1 MWTLA
6 GTLQLTFRQTA
17 LFWPAVLFLTL
28 LLTGCGSGSTTRP
41 VLAEQ
46 CMQVGGPEES
56 TLGIVSPGAG
66 VLSLSIEE
74 RGISLI
80 ASMDADV
87 RSAAESP
94 VKRLGTIRLVTD
106 TQRGERHSVTVQA
119 DESPDITGKYCVR
132 ADLIAA
138 TDRGRLSAERAFAT
152 AGRATHRHDWDAA
165 FNEYLNAARQ
175 FDLLTARRWSAAA
188 RHALAEIAY
197 LRLDRKRDSY
207 ALTGAALADYGD
219 RAEPFRLG
227 ALISL
232 QGKALLDMP
241 GMDIRVV
248 APKVR
253 ELQATAR
260 KYFQADPVGAREL
273 PRLDIMAGFLE
284 YRLDAFARARA
295 LFSGAALSC
304 RAARD
309 WDCYA
314 AASQDMALLAYE
326 GKNYT
331 VALSALADALG
342 SLPPGL
348 NPKLAADI
356 WNNYGSLQG
365 LMGLFSGSERSH
377 ATAMRHYAQLGDC
390 QGVRRTLARSG
401 NLMVQLGTLGDAMN
415 DLQQAA
421 SLDCTGLLAAATGQ
435 AAADPADATSGQAG
449 ATRQFAGTRGLPG
462 VAWCTRSLDPQ
473 GLAIENKLIV
483 FNSLVS
489 LADALMLEGEPALA
503 RRCLEAAGPYA
514 STAQTRIR
522 LADARGE
529 MLLETQD
536 ARGAHA
542 AFQQS
547 VDIAEQAKIP
557 PAYEYRGLAQLGMV
571 KSALLAGNAEQA
583 VRDGFPALEAS
594 VSRGDIDQTVA
605 SLRFLAAGYR
615 AMNRQER
622 AARTLQTAVDLI
634 EAVPIDDL
642 DGEKR
647 ATYLATQY
655 AVFAELTDLYA
666 SRADTSTSMAS
677 MAFSAS
683 ERGRARSLR
692 YAVTQAER
700 DASSS
705 ETLPATRYQHLLQDV
720 VSLSDSHTNA
730 DSRANA
736 QMTLIEKLD
745 EAALRERT
753 PEDPLD
759 QQKLTATLSQLHA
772 TLVEYAVGTRDMFA
786 FVVNESG
793 LHVMRLGDRQKIANA
808 AAQLHDRL
816 LDAEAPQS
824 EVREA
829 ARRLAELV
837 LWPLTTQLSGKRL
850 IFVPDDALHTV
861 PFNVLPWSGDAADLL
876 VLQHAEVSIAP
887 SALFLTRIRANS
899 SQHTHAPRI
908 ELLGDPVFR
917 ISDWHRECTDAVAAQ
932 ASARSSRAASDWT
945 ESLPRLP
952 GSRAEVQMVARLS
965 HQSRPSSHIE
975 ILVGCAAVPTA
986 LRRAASGH
994 VDLLHIAT
1002 HARVD
1007 SQRPR
1012 LSALALTPEHRGDG
1026 TASAFGLLDIL
1037 GLKLSSSLV
1046 VLSAC
1051 ETSRGRLLP
1060 GEGVLGPAQAFLQA
1074 GAGAVIATYWRVDD
1088 LVTSTFMQQFYRH
1101 LLAER
1106 LPAATALRM
1115 AQIEAAQTSSL
1126 HDWAAFSLY
1135 GWPDSSI

>member
-1 MWTLA
+1 
-6 GTLQLTFRQTA
+6 
-17 LFWPAVLFLTL
+17 
-28 LLTGCGSGSTTRP
+28 
-41 VLAEQ
+41 
-46 CMQVGGPEES
+46 MQVGGYHHES
-56 TLGIVSPGAG
+56 TVSILSPDAGI
-66 VLSLSIEE
+66 LRLRIEE
-74 RGISLI
+74 RGISVVATL
-80 ASMDADV
+80 DGDPG
-87 RSAAESP
+87 SAAESP
-94 VKRLGTIRLVTD
+94 VERLGTLQLVAH
-106 TQRGERHSVTVQA
+106 TQRGQRHLVTVEA
-119 DESPDITGKYCVR
+119 EDSPDIAGQFCLQ
-132 ADLIAA
+132 ADLIPVS
-138 TDRGRLSAERAFAT
+138 DRTRVSAETAFAI
-152 AGRATHRHDWDAA
+152 AGRATHGNDWNTA
-165 FNEYLNAARQ
+165 FAEYLSAARQ
-175 FDLLTARRWSAAA
+175 FDHLNARRSAGEA
-188 RHALAEIAY
+188 RQALAEIAY

-207 ALTGAALADYGD
+207 ALAGEALANYG
-219 RAEPFRLG
+219 AGIEPFTVG
-227 ALISL
+227 ALASL

-241 GMDIRVV
+241 GMDARVV

-260 KYFQADPVGAREL
+260 KHFRADNPGAREL
-273 PRLDIMAGFLE
+273 PRVDIMAGFLE

-295 LFSGAALSC
+295 LFADAAQTC
-304 RAARD
+304 RRASD

-314 AASQDMALLAYE
+314 IASQDVALLEYE

-331 VALSALADALG
+331 VALSTLSDALG

-348 NPKLAADI
+348 DPKLAADI

-365 LMGLFSGSERSH
+365 LMGLFSGSEHSH
-377 ATAMRHYAQLGDC
+377 AAAMREYAQLGDC
-390 QGVRRTLARSG
+390 QGVRRNLARSG
-401 NLMVQLGTLGDAMN
+401 NLMVQLGTLSDAMSY
-415 DLQQAA
+415 LQQAA
-421 SLDCTGLLAAATGQ
+421 SLDCTRLLAAATSQ
-435 AAADPADATSGQAG
+435 APADAAASTTAEPGV
-449 ATRQFAGTRGLPG
+449 TREYAHTRGLSH
-462 VAWCTRSLDPQ
+462 VAWCAQSLEPS

-489 LADALMLEGEPALA
+489 LGDALMLEGESTLA
-503 RRCLEAAGPYA
+503 RRCLDAAASYA
-514 STAQTRIR
+514 TTAQTRMR

-529 MLLETQD
+529 VLLETRD
-536 ARGAHA
+536 AAGARA

-547 VDIAEQAKIP
+547 VDIAEAARIP
-557 PAYEYRGLAQLGMV
+557 PAYEYRGLAQLGIV
-571 KSALLAGNAEQA
+571 KSALLAGDAEQA
-583 VRDGFPALEAS
+583 VRDGLPALEAS
-594 VSRGDIDQTVA
+594 VSRGDIDQTVT
-605 SLRFLAAGYR
+605 SLRLLATGYR
-615 AMNRQER
+615 GLNQHAR

-634 EAVPIDDL
+634 EAVPIDEL

-655 AVFAELTDLYA
+655 TVFAELTDLYA
-666 SRADTSTSMAS
+666 SGADTNPSMAS
-677 MAFSAS
+677 MAFATS

-700 DASSS
+700 DASSAP
-705 ETLPATRYQHLLQDV
+705 ETLPAARYQQLLQDV
-720 VSLSDSHTNA
+720 VSLTDSQA
-730 DSRANA
+730 GS
-736 QMTLIEKLD
+736 QSTLIDKLD
-745 EAALRERT
+745 EAALRERQA
-753 PEDPLD
+753 EDPFD
-759 QQKLTATLSQLHA
+759 QQQLTLTLNQLHA
-772 TLVEYAVGTRDMFA
+772 TLVEYAVGTRNMFA

-793 LHVMRLGDRQKIANA
+793 LHVIRLGERQKIASA
-808 AAQLHDRL
+808 AAELHDRL

-824 EVREA
+824 EVRES

-837 LWPLTTQLSGKRL
+837 LWPISTQLSGKRI
-850 IFVPDDALHTV
+850 IFVPDDGLHTV
-861 PFNVLPWSGDAADLL
+861 PFNVLPWSSKASDRL
-876 VLQHAEVSIAP
+876 VLQHAEVSIVP

-899 SQHTHAPRI
+899 SQHTNAPRI

-917 ISDWHRECTDAVAAQ
+917 ISDWRHECTDAVAERT
-932 ASARSSRAASDWT
+932 SARATRAVSDWT

-965 HQSRPSSHIE
+965 QQSRPSSHIGT
-975 ILVGCAAVPTA
+975 LLGCAAVPTA

-1012 LSALALTPEHRGDG
+1012 LSALALTPERRGEG

-1074 GAGAVIATYWRVDD
+1074 GAGAVVASYWRVDD
-1088 LVTSTFMQQFYRH
+1088 LATSKFMQAFYRY

-1106 LPAATALRM
+1106 LPAATALRR
-1115 AQIEAAQTSSL
+1115 AQLDEAEASTS